1 MAMKR
6 APIVAISGHPGS
18 GKTSLTKAL
27 QDRLGVPALHYDD
40 FETITASPP
49 SEIRDWIERG
59 SNYDEIMLE
68 PLVREMIRLAETT
81 PPPKCVLLDTLLGRA
96 HGATGEL
103 IDTLIWV
110 DTPPDI
116 ALARK
121 IGEAAGRA
129 RATPGEAPAFMGWLE
144 SYLAHY
150 TGFIAG
156 TYAMQRE
163 RVRPAADIIM
173 DGQAS
178 VDRLAEEAVLAILQ
192 RLDRFAEAG
201 DPKRTPIEAQGKRM
215 LSLIEDLNCPFGLER
230 SAKLGDGEINEER
243 FLAIVHKDSLG
254 TDPKAGL
261 RSIARKL
268 SLPEAMLAMLC
279 EHLGEAEIVHFGY
292 EGGKAGLYKIYVEFS
307 GRVRRGLAKGAK
319 PVTELV
325 HVAVKWRPDDPQ
337 SARVSRYLWPA
348 EARGVAAIRQRL
360 AGLRANAAA
369 FPSVDAAFEMI
380 EAARHHCPDDR
391 IFFMEVQEDGSPR
404 HSFDINFYS
413 AGLQVASVEDTVRR
427 LGRAYGIEPAKID
440 GWLSRIAGEPLGHL
454 SGGIGRNGRD
464 FATLYFGAS
473 ARKGVGRG

>member
-1 MAMKR
+1 MAMNR

-27 QDRLGVPALHYDD
+27 QDRLGVPALHYDEY
-40 FETITASPP
+40 ETITASPP
-49 SEIRDWIERG
+49 ARIRDWIERG
-59 SNYDEIMLE
+59 SDYNEIALE
-68 PLVREMIRLAETT
+68 PLVREMVRLAEST
-81 PPPKCVLLDTLLGRA
+81 PRPKCVLLDTLLGRA

-121 IGEAAGRA
+121 ISEAAA
-129 RATPGEAPAFMGWLE
+129 RANAAPDEAPAFVNWLE

-156 TYAMQRE
+156 TYTEQRD
-163 RVRPAADIIM
+163 RVRPAADIIL
-173 DGQAS
+173 DGRAS
-178 VDRLAEEAVLAILQ
+178 VNKLADDAVLAIQQ
-192 RLDRFAEAG
+192 RQDRFAQAG
-201 DPKRTPIEAQGKRM
+201 DPKRIPIEAQGRLM
-215 LSLIEDLNCPFGLER
+215 LSLIESLNCPFGLER
-230 SAKLGDGEINEER
+230 SAKLGDSDINEDR

-254 TDPKAGL
+254 RDAKAGL
-261 RSIARKL
+261 RQIARKL
-268 SLPEAMLAMLC
+268 SLPEDMLDMLC
-279 EHLGEAEIVHFGY
+279 QHLGEAEIVHFGY
-292 EGGKAGLYKIYVEFS
+292 EGGKVGLYKIYVEFS

-319 PVTELV
+319 VATELV
-325 HVAVKWRPDDPQ
+325 HIAVKWRPEEPG

-348 EARGVAAIRQRL
+348 EARGVEAIGQRL
-360 AGLRANAAA
+360 VGLRSNSGF

-380 EAARHHCPDDR
+380 EVARHHCPEDR

-413 AGLQVASVEDTVRR
+413 AGIQVASVEDAVRR
-427 LGRAYGIEPAKID
+427 LASAYDIEADKLD
-440 GWLSRIAGEPLGHL
+440 RWLSRIAGEPLGHL
-454 SGGIGRNGRD
+454 SGGLGRNGRD

-473 ARKGVGRG
+473 ARKGAERG